1 MRESCTHTH
10 EIRQTYDSWKSSD
23 CSEAPPTLSSSI
35 RRRLMAV
42 EAITGT
48 PGAGV
53 PTDMS
58 TQSLMLESWSDT
70 VNKWRDQIK
79 RSLHCT
85 PVLYSY
91 PRTTYISC
99 QCSKQR
105 TVQDATTWITGIQV
119 ALLQHNV

>member
-1 MRESCTHTH
+1 MVTHQGSMPNH
-10 EIRQTYDSWKSSD
+10 QGETYDSWKSSD

-58 TQSLMLESWSDT
+58 TQSLMLESWSDA
-70 VNKWRDQIK
+70 VNK
-79 RSLHCT
+79 RST
-85 PVLYSY
+85 INTAVPNSERIMY
-91 PRTTYISC
+91 PS
-99 QCSKQR
+99 S
-105 TVQDATTWITGIQV
+105 
-119 ALLQHNV
+119 